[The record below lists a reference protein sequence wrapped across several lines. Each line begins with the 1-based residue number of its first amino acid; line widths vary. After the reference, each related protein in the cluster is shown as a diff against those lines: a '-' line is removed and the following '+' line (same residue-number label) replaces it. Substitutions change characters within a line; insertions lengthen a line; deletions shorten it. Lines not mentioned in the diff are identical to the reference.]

1 MAPRPADPPSTFLGT
16 FFSGGFRPFFLFSA
30 LHAAIMIALWVP
42 WFLGFIGIPTAFSP
56 TAWHQ
61 HELLFGY
68 VPAVIAGFLLTAV
81 PNWTG
86 RRPLSGWPLAS
97 LFGLW
102 LAGRLAVGVS
112 EQIGFP
118 AACVVAGLFLPVL
131 AVLVLRE
138 LVAARNVRN
147 YKVVAVLGL
156 LAAAQVFFFYEFDRF
171 GRSDASGRL
180 AISAI
185 ILLIGVIGGRIIPAF
200 TGNWLKQNNPG
211 PSPAPFSR
219 FDLMVMVLSGAALA
233 LWTLEPRTE
242 LAAPAGGVL
251 CLAAGALQ
259 FLRQLR
265 WTPHRTLGE
274 PLVTVLHAAFLF
286 LPAGFLLTGAAQLMD
301 DPGLRSAGVHAWT
314 VGGIGTMTLAVM
326 TRATRGHSGKPLHA
340 PASTVWCIYVTI
352 IFASLA
358 RIAAAIWP
366 QYTMQ
371 LLPTAGLAWVVAFL
385 SFVFL
390 YAPLLL
396 RPRRH

>member
-1 MAPRPADPPSTFLGT
+1 MTPRPADHSPAFLQT
-16 FFSGGFRPFFLFSA
+16 FFSGGFRPFFLFGA
-30 LHAAIMIALWVP
+30 LHAAVMIALWIP
-42 WFLGFIGIPTAFSP
+42 WFLGFIAIPTAFSP
-56 TAWHQ
+56 TGWHQ

-86 RRPLSGWPLAS
+86 RSPLSGWPLAS

-102 LAGRLAVGVS
+102 LAGRIAVSVS
-112 EQIGFP
+112 DKVGLP
-118 AACVVAGLFLPVL
+118 ATFLIAGLFLPVL
-131 AVLVLRE
+131 AALVLRE
-138 LVAARNVRN
+138 LLAARNIRN

-156 LAAAQVFFFYEFDRF
+156 LTAAQVFFFYEFDRF
-171 GRSDASGRL
+171 GRSEASGRL

-211 PSPAPFSR
+211 PSPVPFGR

-233 LWTLEPRTE
+233 VWTLESGAEPV
-242 LAAPAGGVL
+242 APAGGML

-259 FLRQLR
+259 FVRQLR
-265 WTPHRTLGE
+265 WTPHRTLRE
-274 PLVTVLHAAFLF
+274 PLVTILHAAFLF
-286 LPAGFLLTGAAQLMD
+286 LPAGFLLTGAAQFLD
-301 DPGLRSAGVHAWT
+301 DPGLRSAGIHAWT

-326 TRATRGHSGKPLHA
+326 TRATRGHSGGPLHA
-340 PASTVWCIYVTI
+340 PASTVLCIYVAI
-352 IFASLA
+352 ITASLT

-371 LLPTAGLAWVVAFL
+371 LLPLAGFAWAAAFL
-385 SFVFL
+385 FFAFL